1 MALISFG
8 KQEIDELNLEN
19 ERLREDVSALEARCN
34 TYEQDIEEKNQIIQ
48 NHKNYIKQIEGF
60 VEKYEKLMVE
70 NRDQNIILNNP
81 ERSSK
86 ATVENLKLISDLK
99 KKGNSYRQ
107 ISKKIL
113 EATGEDLAYSTVRYL
128 YKKYMEEGEQWN

>member
-1 MALISFG
+1 MALINFG

-19 ERLREDVSALEARCN
+19 ERLRVKVAELEAKCN
-34 TYEQDIEEKNQIIQ
+34 TYVQDIEAKNQIIQ
-48 NHKNYIKQIEGF
+48 NHKNYIKQIEGI
-60 VEKYEKLMVE
+60 VVKYEKLMVE
-70 NRDQNIILNNP
+70 NRDQNVILNNP

-99 KKGNSYRQ
+99 NKGNSYRQ

-128 YKKYMEEGEQWN
+128 YKKYLEKDEQWS

>member
-19 ERLREDVSALEARCN
+19 ERLREEVSALEARCN
-34 TYEQDIEEKNQIIQ
+34 IYVHDIEEKNQIIQ

-60 VEKYEKLMVE
+60 VKKYEKLMVE

-86 ATVENLKLISDLK
+86 ATIENLKLICNLK

-107 ISKKIL
+107 ISKKIF

-128 YKKYMEEGEQWN
+128 YKKYIEKDEQWS

>member
-19 ERLREDVSALEARCN
+19 ERLREKVVELEARCN
-34 TYEQDIEEKNQIIQ
+34 TFEEDIEEKDQIIQ
-48 NHKNYIKQIEGF
+48 NHKNYVKQIEGI
-60 VEKYEKLMVE
+60 VERYEKLMVE

-86 ATVENLKLISDLK
+86 ATVENLKSISDL

-107 ISKKIL
+107 ISKKIY
-113 EATGEDLAYSTVRYL
+113 ETTGVDLAYSTVRYL
-128 YKKYMEEGEQWN
+128 YKKYIEKHEQ